1 MKQFFFIFL
10 IFFNFINSNV
20 VLSANCYTDPNSIRI
35 GFSPGNTA
43 QKIILD
49 AIKES
54 SISID
59 IAAYSF
65 TSKLISLA
73 LMDAEH
79 RGVKIRVLADKKSN
93 SGKYT
98 AVTYLSNHKIPVRL
112 NDKYSIMHN
121 KFMIIDHKSVQTG
134 SFNYTQSAANKNA
147 ENVIF
152 IKNSAEIAEK
162 YELEFNRLWNEALE
176 QHKNYLINK

>member
-1 MKQFFFIFL
+1 MKQFFFIFF
-10 IFFNFINSNV
+10 IFFSFIQSNTV
-20 VLSANCYTDPNSIRI
+20 SSANFHSDSNIIRV
-35 GFSPGNTA
+35 GFSPGSTA

-49 AIKES
+49 AIKEAS
-54 SISID
+54 TSID

-98 AVTYLSNHKIPVRL
+98 AVTYLSNHKIPILQKNMKRNL
-112 NDKYSIMHN
+112 
-121 KFMIIDHKSVQTG
+121 IDCGMKH
-134 SFNYTQSAANKNA
+134 
-147 ENVIF
+147 
-152 IKNSAEIAEK
+152 
-162 YELEFNRLWNEALE
+162 
-176 QHKNYLINK
+176 